1 MLCMTKNTGLSSSR
15 LPYISPLLCVRLE
28 RQYSR
33 LVIEPVW
40 AALEADDYDTS
51 EDGIRLA

>member
-1 MLCMTKNTGLSSSR
+1 MTINTGLSSSR

-33 LVIEPVW
+33 LVIEPMW